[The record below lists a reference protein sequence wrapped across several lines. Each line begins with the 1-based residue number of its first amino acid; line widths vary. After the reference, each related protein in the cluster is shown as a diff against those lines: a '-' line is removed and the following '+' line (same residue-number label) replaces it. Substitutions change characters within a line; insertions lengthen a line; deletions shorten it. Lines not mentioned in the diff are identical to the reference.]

1 MSARALVVSAPGRI
15 CLFGEH
21 QDYLGLPVIAAAI
34 DRRIWISGQRREDAR
49 FEIDLPDIGAREHF
63 SLPGPVPYERKR
75 DYLRSGLNVLL
86 RRGLRL
92 ERGYSCRVHGTI
104 PINSGT
110 SSSSA
115 LVVAWVLF
123 LLAAAQDDRAA
134 DSMFVARCAHE
145 AEVLEFHEPGGMM
158 DHVTAS
164 FGGVLHIEFAP
175 ELRIESLPARLGK
188 FVLGD
193 SHEPKDTTDLLACVR
208 GGSVAAMEALKSA
221 DAALSYRSVSLADID
236 RHERRLSR
244 EQSQLLRA
252 RVGVRDLTE
261 QARLLL
267 RQEEVDHGRLGALL
281 TAHHRQLGEGL
292 RISTPK
298 IERMIAAALTAGA
311 LGAKINGSGGGGCM
325 FAYAP
330 ERTEEVA
337 QAITAAGG
345 APYVISVAQGAMVEE
360 CNL

>member
-1 MSARALVVSAPGRI
+1 MSARSLVVSAPGRI

-34 DRRIWISGQRREDAR
+34 DRRIWISGQRREDAD
-49 FEIDLPDIGAREHF
+49 FSIDLPDVGDHERF
-63 SLPGPVPYERKR
+63 SLPGPVPYKKKR

-86 RRGLRL
+86 RKGLAL

-123 LLAAAQDDRAA
+123 LLAAAQDERAA
-134 DSMFVARCAHE
+134 DPMFVARCAHE
-145 AEVLEFHEPGGMM
+145 AEVAEFREPGGMM

-175 ELRIESLPARLGK
+175 QVRAESLPARLGR

-193 SHEPKDTTDLLACVR
+193 SHEPKDTTGLLARVR
-208 GGSVAAMEALKSA
+208 GGSVTAMEALHRA
-221 DAALSYRSVSLADID
+221 NAALSYHSVSLADID
-236 RHERRLSR
+236 RHEGMLTP
-244 EQSQLLRA
+244 EQTQLLRA
-252 RVGVRDLTE
+252 RIGVRDLTE

-267 RQEEVDHGRLGALL
+267 RQKEIDHRRLGALL

-298 IERMIAAALTAGA
+298 IERMIAAALAAGA
-311 LGAKINGSGGGGCM
+311 FGAKINGSGGGGCM

-330 ERTEEVA
+330 EHSEEVA
-337 QAITAAGG
+337 EAITAAGG
-345 APYVISVAQGAMVEE
+345 TPHLISVAQGARVEE
-360 CNL
+360 LIL

>member
-1 MSARALVVSAPGRI
+1 MRARSLVVSAPGRI

-34 DRRIWISGQRREDAR
+34 DRRIWISGQRRED
-49 FEIDLPDIGAREHF
+49 ELLDIDLPDIGGHERF
-63 SLPGPVPYERKR
+63 SIAGPVPYEKQR
-75 DYLRSGLNVLL
+75 DYLRSGFNVLL
-86 RRGLRL
+86 RKGLRL
-92 ERGYSCRVHGTI
+92 EKGYSCRVHGTI

-123 LLAAAQDDRAA
+123 LLVAAQDERAGDA
-134 DSMFVARCAHE
+134 MFVARCAHE
-145 AEVLEFHEPGGMM
+145 AEVLEFGEPGGMM

-164 FGGVLHIEFAP
+164 FGGVLYIEFVP
-175 ELRIESLPARLGK
+175 DLRVESLPAQLGA

-193 SHEPKDTTDLLACVR
+193 SRQPKDTTGLLARVR
-208 GGSVAAMEALKSA
+208 GGSVAAMQVLQSA
-221 DAALSYRSVSLADID
+221 EPSLSYHILSEDDI
-236 RHERRLSR
+236 RRNASR
-244 EQSQLLRA
+244 LTEEQKELLLA
-252 RVGVRDLTE
+252 RVGVRDLTHH
-261 QARLLL
+261 ARLLL
-267 RQEEVDHGRLGALL
+267 RQAHPDDRHLGELL

-298 IERMIAAALTAGA
+298 IERMIAAALQAGA

-330 ERTEEVA
+330 DCPEEVA
-337 QAITAAGG
+337 QAIAAADGT
-345 APYVISVAQGAMVEE
+345 PLVINVDQGARVEQLE
-360 CNL
+360 P